1 MAKDYAKPM
10 SSKKSGTKRGAQS
23 SQPKSSAP
31 APSKWLMFFVVIATV
46 GLGVGLYYL
55 STIPSSELSKTN
67 SSSEKPSKPAQ
78 TKPSAADTKKE
89 PTKPEYD
96 FYNLLPESSITTSPV
111 DAYKPDPSKPKI
123 QYDFML
129 QTGSFRRP
137 EDAER
142 QKAMI
147 GFQGLRAEIRKVTSK
162 EGSVWYR
169 VEVGPYT
176 SRSKMNSA
184 IDKLVSVNIQ
194 PLVKKTAKDK

>member
-10 SSKKSGTKRGAQS
+10 TTKKSGTKRGAQS
-23 SQPKSSAP
+23 SQPSSPAP
-31 APSKWLMFFVVIATV
+31 APSKWLILFAVLATV
-46 GLGVGLYYL
+46 GLVLGLYYL
-55 STIPSSELSKTN
+55 SAMPSAEIDKTHI
-67 SSSEKPSKPAQ
+67 SPPAEKPIKPKASV
-78 TKPSAADTKKE
+78 TETKKE
-89 PTKPEYD
+89 SPKPEYD

-147 GFQGLRAEIRKVTSK
+147 GFQGLRAEIRKVSSK

-184 IDKLVSVNIQ
+184 IDKLVAVNIQ
-194 PLVKKTAKDK
+194 PLVKKTPKDK

>member
-23 SQPKSSAP
+23 AQPKSSAP
-31 APSKWLMFFVVIATV
+31 APSKWLMFFAAVATV
-46 GLGVGLYYL
+46 GLGLGLYYL
-55 STIPSSELSKTN
+55 STIPSAEIGKNTEAPVAITKSDK
-67 SSSEKPSKPAQ
+67 A
-78 TKPSAADTKKE
+78 KPSAKE
-89 PTKPEYD
+89 IKTEPAKPEYD

-111 DAYKPDPSKPKI
+111 DAYKPDPSKPKV

-147 GFQGLRAEIRKVTSK
+147 GFQGLRADIRKVTSK

-184 IDKLVSVNIQ
+184 IDKLVAVNIQ
-194 PLVKKTAKDK
+194 PLVKKTEKDK